1 MRFFI
6 FAVACLVATTA
17 WAGQIP
23 YHPKATLKVGQTVI
37 LKGVRTKCDGKRAPG
52 FFSLRSKFPKV
63 KIGVFKDGGK
73 GTVNSK
79 SCNKEVPAR
88 AIVFKA
94 TKKGKASFQ
103 LYGDKFVVTVK

>member
-1 MRFFI
+1 MRWKTCARFLQLEI
-6 FAVACLVATTA
+6 EVS
-17 WAGQIP
+17 Q
-23 YHPKATLKVGQTVI
+23 
-37 LKGVRTKCDGKRAPG
+37 
-52 FFSLRSKFPKV
+52 
-63 KIGVFKDGGK
+63 GK